1 MDGTLSPL
9 LWQQEKF
16 GLFSLVTDLKNSD
29 RGPYFPRTSFFR
41 LQGLSALP
49 CLPFRLQHGT
59 ENCTFFGIT
68 AQEPD
73 RGARRSR
80 NGRDTEALSTLPN
93 QVKIS
98 PKWKQ
103 EVNQRL
109 AAHKDRKASGSAG
122 PEAISEAHH
131 SGDSRATAAAA
142 RVAARFAK
150 APSYSEMAGEARA
163 AVRAAEAAS
172 RAALEAQA
180 AAESILA
187 GLEAA
192 SKAEPEWE
200 LRAVEVGEFKPNQ
213 KPQTANA
220 NGSATRHAMD
230 GQPLKRDEFEILWEP
245 DLPVR
250 QAESTAIRATH
261 GDEIPELAVEN
272 WEDSAWPSQPGPSGS
287 EIEAVEPA
295 LLIHANLI
303 EFPREIV
310 ATRKVRPRLA
320 EGAYAPPGGQL
331 SIFEV
336 DPGSISVEP
345 SAAAAV
351 DMTSAATWTGPEWSG
366 IELDAQPRR
375 EFLELAPAEPL
386 TEGELQ
392 LDQEL
397 EWDQSVQIAPM
408 SLRLMAGIVNGSLV
422 MGAFLVVAM
431 LVASRVRVLPSLRG
445 IEVVSGVAFAAIAAL
460 YQGLFYAFANGT
472 PGMQYAGVS
481 LCTFDGKKPTRS
493 QRFGRLV
500 AMLLSVVPLGL
511 GVMWAI
517 FDEDRLSWHD
527 RLSQT
532 YLRKY

>member
-1 MDGTLSPL
+1 
-9 LWQQEKF
+9 
-16 GLFSLVTDLKNSD
+16 
-29 RGPYFPRTSFFR
+29 
-41 LQGLSALP
+41 
-49 CLPFRLQHGT
+49 
-59 ENCTFFGIT
+59 
-68 AQEPD
+68 
-73 RGARRSR
+73 
-80 NGRDTEALSTLPN
+80 LSTLPN
-93 QVKIS
+93 QVKVS

-103 EVNQRL
+103 EVNQRV
-109 AAHKDRKASGSAG
+109 AAHKDRKTSSSTG
-122 PEAISEAHH
+122 PEATTESHH
-131 SGDSRATAAAA
+131 SADSRAAAAAA

-192 SKAEPEWE
+192 SATEPEWE
-200 LRAVEVGEFKPNQ
+200 LRAAEPVEPKPDQ
-213 KPQTANA
+213 KRPMANA
-220 NGSATRHAMD
+220 KGLATVPAIEGRALE
-230 GQPLKRDEFEILWEP
+230 GDEFEIRREP

-250 QAESTAIRATH
+250 QAEPVELRATH
-261 GDEIPELAVEN
+261 GEEIPEPATES
-272 WEDSAWPSQPGPSGS
+272 WEDSAWPPQPGPSGNG
-287 EIEAVEPA
+287 IKTVEPA
-295 LLIHANLI
+295 LPIHANLI

-320 EGAYAPPGGQL
+320 EGTYAAPGDQL

-336 DPGSISVEP
+336 DPDSISVEP

-351 DMTSAATWTGPEWSG
+351 DMASAPSWAGPEWSG

-375 EFLELAPAEPL
+375 EFLEQAPAESL
-386 TEGELQ
+386 AERKLR
-392 LDQEL
+392 LDQAL
-397 EWDQSVQIAPM
+397 EWDQNVQIAPM
-408 SLRLMAGIVNGSLV
+408 SLRLMAGLVNGSLV
-422 MGAFLVVAM
+422 TGAFLLVAMVVASQ
-431 LVASRVRVLPSLRG
+431 VKVLPSLRG
-445 IEVVSGVAFAAIAAL
+445 IEAASAVMLAVIAAL
-460 YQGLFYAFANGT
+460 YHGLFHAFAKGT

-481 LCTFDGKKPTRS
+481 LCTFDGKKPTRA
-493 QRFGRLV
+493 QRVGRLA
-500 AMLLSVVPLGL
+500 AMLVSVVPIGL